1 MKIFLSHTC
10 SNLFGRFSFSN
21 TNVSSLSKWIPFLQN
36 YFYFDSEVNCFNS
49 VVFLKGAVGM
59 PLMKGGIPG
68 FFQLFFSFHS
78 YIQSSFRDYILKLA
92 SLNLFFLNVLK
103 MKKTLKKK
111 YGFKSQFRLR
121 LHWKKKIFQTKN
133 WKKKFCQIFFLQV
146 HFLQALDQNWRA
158 FFLNK
163 MPKYRYLGFIDFFK
177 RPKSIKPVS
186 CVPQ

>member
-49 VVFLKGAVGM
+49 AVFLKGAVGM

-68 FFQLFFSFHS
+68 FFQWFFSFHS

-121 LHWKKKIFQTKN
+121 LHWKKKFSNQKL
-133 WKKKFCQIFFLQV
+133 KKKIFSNF
-146 HFLQALDQNWRA
+146 FSPSA
-158 FFLNK
+158 FFTTAW
-163 MPKYRYLGFIDFFK
+163 PKIDELFFWTK
-177 RPKSIKPVS
+177 CPSTDI
-186 CVPQ
+186 

>member
-36 YFYFDSEVNCFNS
+36 HFYFDSEVNCFNS
-49 VVFLKGAVGM
+49 VVFLKGGVGM
-59 PLMKGGIPG
+59 PLMKGGIPW

-78 YIQSSFRDYILKLA
+78 YIQSSFHDYILELA

-103 MKKTLKKK
+103 MKKHWKKIC
-111 YGFKSQFRLR
+111 FKLQFRLR
-121 LHWKKKIFQTKN
+121 LHWRKNFQTKN
-133 WKKKFCQIFFLQV
+133 WKKKFCQIFFPQA
-146 HFLQALDQNWRA
+146 HFLQALDQNWRTL
-158 FFLNK
+158 FLNK